1 MKKNKGLKTKLYFRF
16 DIDEEVPNLD
26 YEIPFKKKTKTKI
39 IIKENGR
46 DSSTN
51 PKLF

>member
-16 DIDEEVPNLD
+16 NINEEVPNLD
-26 YEIPFKKKTKTKI
+26 YEILLKKKTKI
-39 IIKENGR
+39 IINENKQ